1 MKVGDLVLNG
11 AHAYIDDGSEDSYGV
26 VIEVIDVKCWGFNSY
41 GVVIEVID
49 ELEVPP
55 VCRVLW
61 ASGEMNKIYEDEL
74 EVIDGNE

>member
-26 VIEVIDVKCWGFNSY
+26 VIEVID
-41 GVVIEVID
+41 

-61 ASGEMNKIYEDEL
+61 ASGEMNKIYQDDL
-74 EVIDGNE
+74 EVIK